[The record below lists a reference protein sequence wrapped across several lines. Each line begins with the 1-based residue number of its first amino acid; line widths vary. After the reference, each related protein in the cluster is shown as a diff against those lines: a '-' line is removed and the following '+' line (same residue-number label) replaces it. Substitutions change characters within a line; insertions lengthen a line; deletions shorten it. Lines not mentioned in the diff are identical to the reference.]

1 MVDTNDDAAMEF
13 ERAELKLELDAEG
26 TEMDR
31 LPSWIR
37 IYVTVSGVDEP
48 SPRNVT
54 TSS

>member
-1 MVDTNDDAAMEF
+1 MEF

-26 TEMDR
+26 AEMDR

-54 TSS
+54 TNS